1 MLDLHPMK
9 LPLRS
14 GGTGLVGTIQRILKR
29 RTNLRLRTKFLLSLV
44 LVTAGLT
51 CVTLLVVH
59 RYAAVQAQREIEAG
73 ARNAMLTFQ
82 VLQHQQ
88 QIALSRK
95 ADLLATLAYM
105 RNGDATTIQDVS
117 EDPWQSDECR
127 SEEHTSELQSRL
139 HLVCR

>member
-1 MLDLHPMK
+1 MLDLHRMK
-9 LPLRS
+9 LTPRS

-51 CVTLLVVH
+51 CATLFVVH

-82 VLQHQQ
+82 VLQQQQQ

-117 EDPWQSDECR
+117 
-127 SEEHTSELQSRL
+127 
-139 HLVCR
+139 